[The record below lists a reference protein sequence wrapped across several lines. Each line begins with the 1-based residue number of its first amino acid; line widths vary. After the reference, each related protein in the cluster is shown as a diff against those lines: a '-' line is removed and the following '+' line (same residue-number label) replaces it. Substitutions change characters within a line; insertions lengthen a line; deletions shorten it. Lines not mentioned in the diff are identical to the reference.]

1 MVDMVALKRRSD
13 ICFPKGQKTLA
24 AGQPT
29 GRTVIQPEDQE
40 KGMSYYF
47 SKTVD
52 TDFEEAVA
60 KVTERLKA
68 EGFGIL
74 TDIDVKS
81 TLKEKLDVDFR
92 NYRILG
98 ACNPPFAYEALQAED
113 KIGTMLPC
121 NVIVQKTPDDSVE
134 VAAIDPVASMQAV
147 DNPKLGDI
155 AAQIQLK
162 LKSIIASL

>member
-1 MVDMVALKRRSD
+1 LIFPITTPPPADLPAAAIDRTPQENS
-13 ICFPKGQKTLA
+13 CFLMFDN
-24 AGQPT
+24 
-29 GRTVIQPEDQE
+29 EQE
-40 KGMSYYF
+40 SGMSYYF

-52 TDFEEAVA
+52 TDFEETVA

-98 ACNPPFAYEALQAED
+98 ACNPPFAYAALQAED

-121 NVIVQKTPDDSVE
+121 NVIVQETDDDRVE
-134 VAAIDPVASMQAV
+134 VAAIDPIASMQAV
-147 DNPKLGDI
+147 DNPKLGNV

-162 LKSIIASL
+162 LKSIIGSL